1 MKKLGFITALIL
13 SIGFLGLVGCSK
25 KDGVDTSKVQAA
37 FQPVLD
43 ADKADVDKAIS
54 LIQAGDYAGAL
65 TSLEKAAANIKITPE
80 QKAALQDLI
89 TQVQN
94 KVGEVAKKAV
104 DDTSK
109 ALKEG
114 ADKTASDLQK
124 AVGK

>member
-1 MKKLGFITALIL
+1 MKKIGFIITLII
-13 SIGFLGLVGCSK
+13 SISFLGMAGCAK

-37 FQPVLD
+37 FQPVVE
-43 ADKADVDKAIS
+43 ADKADVDQAIS
-54 LIQAGDYAGAL
+54 SIKAGDYAGAL
-65 TSLEKAAANIKITPE
+65 ASLEKAVANVKITPE

-94 KVGEVAKKAV
+94 KVSEVTKKAV